1 MKKRDLIDEYYSISS
16 LFNDDTELLIEFMI
30 YHKITK
36 RERADVRRKLS
47 SLSLNKLAN
56 ELDIM
61 LDIKMSVINSFK
73 NWKGL

>member
-36 RERADVRRKLS
+36 RERADIRRKLS

-73 NWKGL
+73 IWKGL

>member
-16 LFNDDTELLIEFMI
+16 LFSDDTELLIEFMI

-36 RERADVRRKLS
+36 RERADIRRKLS
-47 SLSLNKLAN
+47 SLSLNKLAD

-61 LDIKMSVINSFK
+61 LDIKMSVINNFK
-73 NWKGL
+73 IWKGL

>member
-16 LFNDDTELLIEFMI
+16 LFNDDTELLIEFII

-36 RERADVRRKLS
+36 RERADIRRKLS

>member
-36 RERADVRRKLS
+36 RERADIRRKLS
-47 SLSLNKLAN
+47 SLSLNKLAD
-56 ELDIM
+56 ELDTM

-73 NWKGL
+73 IWKGL

>member
-1 MKKRDLIDEYYSISS
+1 MKERDLIDEYYSISS

-36 RERADVRRKLS
+36 RERADIRRKLS

-73 NWKGL
+73 IWKGL

>member
-47 SLSLNKLAN
+47 SLSLNKLAD

-73 NWKGL
+73 IWKGL

>member
-36 RERADVRRKLS
+36 RERADIRRKLS

-56 ELDIM
+56 ELDTM

-73 NWKGL
+73 IWKGL

>member
-36 RERADVRRKLS
+36 RERADIRRKLS